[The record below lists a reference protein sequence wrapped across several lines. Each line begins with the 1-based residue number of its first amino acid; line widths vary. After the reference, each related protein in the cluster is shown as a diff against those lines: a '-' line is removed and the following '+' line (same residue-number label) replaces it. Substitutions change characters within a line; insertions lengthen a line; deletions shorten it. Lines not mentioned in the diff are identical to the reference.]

1 MTGNWGISKISRMR
15 IIRVVAIFFLFYTAA
30 DLLVPQVCTEDLGGL
45 HSEALVS
52 VSVDNVGNNARPTSV
67 GTQQGNSQKEESKQQ
82 STSYDE
88 DCFCCCAHILP
99 VSHFVPREGG
109 ELVEISPD
117 SDPEGLPSSPLH
129 KAFHPPRLA

>member
-15 IIRVVAIFFLFYTAA
+15 IIRVLAIFFLFYTAA

-52 VSVDNVGNNARPTSV
+52 VPAHNVGNNSQPTSI
-67 GTQQGNSQKEESKQQ
+67 GIQQSDSQKEEPNQQ

-99 VSHFVPREGG
+99 VSHFTPREGG
-109 ELVEISPD
+109 ELVEIWPE
-117 SDPEGLPSSPLH
+117 SDPEGLPSSPPH
-129 KAFHPPRLA
+129 KAYRPPRLA